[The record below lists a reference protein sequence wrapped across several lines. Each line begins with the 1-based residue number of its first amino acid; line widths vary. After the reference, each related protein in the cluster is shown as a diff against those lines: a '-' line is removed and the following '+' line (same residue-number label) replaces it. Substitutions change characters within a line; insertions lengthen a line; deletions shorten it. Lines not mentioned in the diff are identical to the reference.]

1 MDVKGWSAKRWLL
14 LLLQSAIVLLVLFGK
29 WLGYRINFFF
39 DSVSDSTTL
48 LKVGESL
55 GKLGEFLSD
64 FQDSGSGGMTA
75 LAVVIY
81 LLLIAAVIGAA
92 FTIYSIFRSS
102 SISKAGFAA
111 GAVLFVV
118 LLLLVSI
125 TNGSIKKETDGLIE
139 KLFTISSP
147 AYFTLILS
155 LLSLVV
161 CAKMPETAAGNASVH
176 TPGFSKPYDVSEY
189 TAPTA
194 RFCPSCGAAI
204 RNASSQFC
212 TACGAK
218 LDAKTQCPSCGR
230 TLEPGSRFCPN
241 CGADVTGCR

>member
-1 MDVKGWSAKRWLL
+1 MDVKSWSAKRWLVL
-14 LLLQSAIVLLVLFGK
+14 LFQGVIVLLVLFGK

-48 LKVGESL
+48 LKVGKSL

-81 LLLIAAVIGAA
+81 LLLIAAVAGAVV
-92 FTIYSIFRSS
+92 TIYSLFSPK
-102 SISKAGFAA
+102 SISMAGFAA

-125 TNGSIKKETDGLIE
+125 TNGSIKKETEGFIE
-139 KLFTISSP
+139 KLFTIGAP

-155 LLSLVV
+155 LLGLVV
-161 CAKMPETAAGNASVH
+161 CAKMPDEASAHPSGFPSPKPAGSVAQPAAAERH
-176 TPGFSKPYDVSEY
+176 
-189 TAPTA
+189 
-194 RFCPSCGAAI
+194 CPSCGAAI
-204 RNASSQFC
+204 RNVSSQFC

-218 LDAKTQCPSCGR
+218 LDAGTQCPVCGR
-230 TLEPGSRFCPN
+230 TLEPGSRFCPD
-241 CGADVTGCR
+241 CGADVSSYR

>member
-1 MDVKGWSAKRWLL
+1 MDAKGWSAKRCLV
-14 LLLQSAIVLLVLFGK
+14 LLLQSVIVLLVLFGK

-48 LKVGESL
+48 LKVGKSL

-81 LLLIAAVIGAA
+81 LLLIAAVIGAVV
-92 FTIYSIFRSS
+92 TIYSLFSS
-102 SISKAGFAA
+102 KSISKAGFAA

-155 LLSLVV
+155 LLGLVV
-161 CAKMPETAAGNASVH
+161 CAKMPDNAPAHPSGVPSFTTSGGSGHTASAA
-176 TPGFSKPYDVSEY
+176 K
-189 TAPTA
+189 
-194 RFCPSCGAAI
+194 RCPSCGAAVQ
-204 RNASSQFC
+204 NASSQFC
-212 TACGAK
+212 TSCGAK
-218 LDAKTQCPSCGR
+218 LDAGTQCPVCGR
-230 TLEPGSRFCPN
+230 TLEPGSRFCPD
-241 CGADVTGCR
+241 CGTDVASYR

>member
-1 MDVKGWSAKRWLL
+1 MDVKGWPAKRWLV
-14 LLLQSAIVLLVLFGK
+14 LLLQGVIVLLVLFGK

-48 LKVGESL
+48 LKVGKSL

-81 LLLIAAVIGAA
+81 LLLIAAVIGAIM
-92 FTIYSIFRSS
+92 TIYSLFRSK

-125 TNGSIKKETDGLIE
+125 TNGSIKKETDGIVE
-139 KLFTISSP
+139 KLFTIGSP
-147 AYFTLILS
+147 AYFTLVLS
-155 LLSLVV
+155 LLGLVV
-161 CAKMPETAAGNASVH
+161 CAKMPDEASTHPSATPSFTPSGSVEQPAAAER
-176 TPGFSKPYDVSEY
+176 Y
-189 TAPTA
+189 
-194 RFCPSCGAAI
+194 CPSCGAAI

-212 TACGAK
+212 TACGAR
-218 LDAKTQCPSCGR
+218 LDAKTQCPSCGKM
-230 TLEPGSRFCPN
+230 LEPGSRFCPD
-241 CGADVTGCR
+241 CGADVTGGHRV

>member
-1 MDVKGWSAKRWLL
+1 MDVKGWSAKRWLV
-14 LLLQSAIVLLVLFGK
+14 LLLQGVIVLLVLFGK

-39 DSVSDSTTL
+39 DSVSDRTTL
-48 LKVGESL
+48 LKVGKSL

-81 LLLIAAVIGAA
+81 LLLIAAVIGAIM
-92 FTIYSIFRSS
+92 TIYSLFRSK

-125 TNGSIKKETDGLIE
+125 TNGSIKKETDGIVE
-139 KLFTISSP
+139 KLFTIGSP

-155 LLSLVV
+155 LLGLVV
-161 CAKMPETAAGNASVH
+161 CAKMPDEASAHPSGAPSPKPSGSVAQPAAAER
-176 TPGFSKPYDVSEY
+176 Y
-189 TAPTA
+189 
-194 RFCPSCGAAI
+194 CPSCGAAI

-218 LDAKTQCPSCGR
+218 LDAKTQCPSCGK
-230 TLEPGSRFCPN
+230 TLEPGSRFCPD
-241 CGADVTGCR
+241 CGADVTGNHRV